1 MKQNL
6 TPAII
11 IFLLVALISCCF
23 YTSHLLDKVARQ
35 LLSEVSALELLLNDK
50 DWEGSLS
57 LRDQL
62 ADLWEEHQKT
72 WALILDHQELEK
84 ISDAL
89 VRLENRLRQQNHEEA
104 EMELSSLGYLI
115 SHVPEKE
122 KFTLQN
128 FF

>member
-11 IFLLVALISCCF
+11 IFLLIALISCCF
-23 YTSHLLDKVARQ
+23 YSGHLLDKVSRQ
-35 LLSEVSALELLLNDK
+35 LLTDVNALEILLADK
-50 DWEGSLS
+50 DWEGALA
-57 LRDQL
+57 LQEQL
-62 ADLWEEHQKT
+62 AKQWDKQQKT
-72 WALILDHQELEK
+72 WALMLDHQELEK
-84 ISDAL
+84 ITGSLASL
-89 VRLENRLRQQNHEEA
+89 KSRLIHQNYEEA

-122 KFTLQN
+122 KFTLEN

>member
-11 IFLLVALISCCF
+11 IFLLIALISCCF
-23 YTSHLLDKVARQ
+23 YSGHLLDKVSQQ
-35 LLSEVSALELLLNDK
+35 LLTDVNALEILLADK
-50 DWEGSLS
+50 NWEAALD
-57 LRDQL
+57 LQEQL
-62 ADLWEEHQKT
+62 AKQWEREQKT
-72 WALILDHQELEK
+72 WALMLDHQELEK
-84 ISDAL
+84 ITGSLA
-89 VRLENRLRQQNHEEA
+89 RLKSRLIQQNHEEA

-122 KFTLQN
+122 KLTLEN